1 MSNIKAGQGLKPARL
16 LAAAALG
23 LSLTFSAVAPSAL
36 AQVNPTANA
45 VKEEQLLQQLKRVD
59 GRITIPDQRAAM
71 LINPDGKE
79 FSSWRSGGYATI
91 SAAVIVGMLALLVLF
106 YFAKGPIK
114 ITGGRSGRT
123 ITRFNAFERMM
134 HWMTGLSFI
143 VLGLTGL
150 NIAFGRKLLLPIIGD
165 RPFHVL
171 SEVGKT
177 LHNYVAF
184 AFMAGLALMFLV
196 WVKDN
201 FPNKTDGVWLSRF
214 GGFLD
219 GTHPPAK
226 RFNAGQK
233 LIFWSVILGGV
244 ALSVS
249 GLYMLFPFAWT
260 DMAGMQLAILVHGL
274 VAVVLFAV
282 MLAHIYIGSVGMEG
296 AIDAMSHGEVDL
308 NWAKEH
314 HSLWVEE
321 EMARK
326 NAAPAGAKVA
336 PAE

>member
-1 MSNIKAGQGLKPARL
+1 MMSKQTTGQGVKPARL

-23 LSLTFSAVAPSAL
+23 LSLTFSAAAPAVL

-59 GRITIPDQRAAM
+59 GRISIPDQRAAT
-71 LINPDGKE
+71 LINPEGKE
-79 FSSWRSGGYATI
+79 FSAWRAGNYATI
-91 SAAVIVGMLALLVLF
+91 AAAAILGMLALLVLF
-106 YFAKGPIK
+106 YFAKGPIR
-114 ITGGRSGRT
+114 ISGGRSGQT
-123 ITRFNAFERMM
+123 ITRFNGFERMV
-134 HWMTGLSFI
+134 HWMTGLSFL
-143 VLGLTGL
+143 VLGATGL
-150 NIAFGRKLLLPIIGD
+150 NIAFGRKLLLPVLGD
-165 RPFHVL
+165 KPFHIL

-184 AFMAGLALMFLV
+184 AFMAGLVLMFLV

-201 FPNKTDGVWLSRF
+201 FPHKSDGVWLSRF

-219 GTHPPAK
+219 GSHPPAK

-233 LIFWSVILGGV
+233 LIFWSVILGGA
-244 ALSVS
+244 ALSVT
-249 GLYMLFPFAWT
+249 GVYMLFPFAWT
-260 DMAGMQLAILVHGL
+260 DMAGMQLAIVVHGL
-274 VAVVLFAV
+274 VAIALVAV

-296 AIDAMSHGEVDL
+296 AIDAMKDGEVDL

-314 HSLWVEE
+314 HSLWVAEE
-321 EMARK
+321 QARK
-326 NAAPAGAKVA
+326 GAKVS

>member
-23 LSLTFSAVAPSAL
+23 LALTFAAVAPPSL

-59 GRITIPDQRAAM
+59 GRITIPDQRAAT
-71 LINPDGKE
+71 LINPEGRA
-79 FSSWRSGGYATI
+79 FSSWHSGNYATI
-91 SAAVIVGMLALLVLF
+91 AAAAILGMLALLVLF
-106 YFAKGPIK
+106 YFAKGPVK
-114 ITGGRSGRT
+114 ISGGRSGQT
-123 ITRFNAFERMM
+123 IMRFNAFERMI
-134 HWMTGLSFI
+134 HWMTGLSFL
-143 VLGLTGL
+143 VLGGTGL
-150 NIAFGRKLLLPIIGD
+150 NIAFGRKVLLPILGD
-165 RPFHVL
+165 KPFHIL

-184 AFMAGLALMFLV
+184 AFMVGLVLMFLV

-201 FPNKTDGVWLSRF
+201 FPHKTDGVWLSRF

-233 LIFWSVILGGV
+233 LIFWSVILGGA

-249 GLYMLFPFAWT
+249 GLYMLFPFQWT

-274 VAVVLFAV
+274 VAVALVAV

-296 AIDAMSHGEVDL
+296 AIDAMKDGEVDL

-314 HSLWVEE
+314 HSLWVAEE
-321 EMARK
+321 QARK
-326 NAAPAGAKVA
+326 GAKVQ